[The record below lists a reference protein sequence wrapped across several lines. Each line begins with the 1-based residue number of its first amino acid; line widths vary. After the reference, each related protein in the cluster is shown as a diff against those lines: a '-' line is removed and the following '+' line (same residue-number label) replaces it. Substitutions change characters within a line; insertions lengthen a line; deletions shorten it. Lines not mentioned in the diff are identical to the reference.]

1 MGSAGKNRSILIVV
15 ENLPVPFDRRVW
27 MESTTLRDAGYTVSV
42 ISPTGKGYEKT
53 YEVIDGIHVYRHKL
67 PLEHSSVLG
76 YLREYS
82 SALWNEWRLARK
94 AFKEHRFQTFHA
106 SNPPD
111 LIFIVALWFKLFH
124 GVKFLFDHHDLTPEL
139 YESKFNK
146 RGFFYHCM
154 KISERMTFELAS
166 KVISTNQSYKN
177 VAIERGKKS
186 PSDVHIVRS
195 GPNLEKFK
203 PVPPDPAYFNNRKY
217 LVGYMGV
224 MGEFDGVDHLVRAAE
239 VLVKGKGREDIQF
252 CFVGS
257 GPCFEELQQLAADL
271 GIAGH
276 VEFCGRVSDEEMIAR
291 LSSCDVCVDC
301 DPLNALNDKCTMNK
315 ILEYMAL
322 KRPIVQYD
330 LTEGR
335 FSAQEASIY
344 AEPNNVE
351 DLAAKIEELLA
362 DEPRRKTMGEYGAK
376 RMADELE
383 WRYQIPK
390 LLHAYDELFKLVEK

>member
-1 MGSAGKNRSILIVV
+1 MDSAGNGRSILIVV

-27 MESTTLRDAGYTVSV
+27 MESTTLKNAGYTVSV
-42 ISPTGKGYEKT
+42 ISPTGKGFEKT

-67 PLEHSSVLG
+67 PPEHSSALG

-82 SALWNEWRLARK
+82 STLWNEWRLACK
-94 AFKEHRFQTFHA
+94 AYKEHHFRVFHA
-106 SNPPD
+106 CNPPD
-111 LIFIVALWFKLFH
+111 LIFIVALWFRLFH

-154 KISERMTFELAS
+154 KVAERLTFGMAS
-166 KVISTNQSYKN
+166 KVISTNESYKK
-177 VAIERGKKS
+177 VAVERGKMN
-186 PSDVHIVRS
+186 PNDVHIVRS

-203 PVPPDPAYFNNRKY
+203 PVPRVESYAHGKKY

-239 VLVKGKGREDIQF
+239 VLVKKKGRTDIQF

-257 GPCFEELQQLAADL
+257 GPCFEDLQQMATDL
-271 GIAGH
+271 GIGDY
-276 VEFCGRVSDEEMIAR
+276 VEFAGRVSDEEMIAR

-335 FSAQEASIY
+335 FSAQEASLY
-344 AEPNNVE
+344 AEPNNFE
-351 DLAAKIEELLA
+351 DLADKVEQLLG
-362 DEPRRKTMGEYGAK
+362 DESMRKKMGECGAK

-390 LLHAYDELFKLVEK
+390 LLKVYDEIFQ